1 MAFLK
6 RFLYFAYYLRQTD
19 KATLRKFLDYA
30 ANSTER
36 SRQAIFLDAVS
47 STFKY
52 NISLLDYFY
61 FRFFELNHSERQK
74 WAGTGFLYE
83 YQLQMNPKG
92 KREVLEDKIRFLSH
106 FKPFVRR
113 SFVRLDDLQ
122 NHPDLA
128 LSLLENAS
136 ERVVLKGSRGQVGRE
151 VEVVK
156 AADFTPESLVRR
168 MQAKDYDLA
177 EEYVVQHPALMALSP
192 SGLNTLRIF
201 TQLYQGEVEL
211 LGARLRVSVNSAV
224 DNLGAGNLAAPIDPD
239 TGRVNGPGVYSDI
252 TKSDEAV
259 HPITGIPFEGFQLP
273 FWTEALQMAKDA
285 ALFNTDNRSIG
296 WDIAITPNG
305 PELIEGNHNWCK
317 LLWQLPVK
325 QGLKEMLL
333 KYSKK

>member
-1 MAFLK
+1 M
-6 RFLYFAYYLRQTD
+6 
-19 KATLRKFLDYA
+19 
-30 ANSTER
+30 
-36 SRQAIFLDAVS
+36 
-47 STFKY
+47 
-52 NISLLDYFY
+52 
-61 FRFFELNHSERQK
+61 
-74 WAGTGFLYE
+74 YE
-83 YQLQMNPKG
+83 YQLLMNPKS

-128 LSLLENAS
+128 RKLLGNAPGKM
-136 ERVVLKGSRGQVGRE
+136 VLKGSRGQVGKE

-156 AADFTPESLVRR
+156 AADFTPESLVRH
-168 MQAKDYDLA
+168 MQTKGYDLA
-177 EEYVVQHPALMALSP
+177 EEYVLQHPALMALSP

-201 TQLYQGEVEL
+201 TQLHNGHVEL

-252 TKSDEAV
+252 TKSDEPV
-259 HPITGIPFEGFQLP
+259 HPITRIPIEGFQVP
-273 FWTEALQMAKDA
+273 FWPEALQMAKDA

-296 WDIAITPNG
+296 WDIAITPHG

-325 QGLKEMLL
+325 KGLKEMLS
-333 KYSKK
+333 KYGKK